1 MARSA
6 PCSPRVGTARR
17 RRQNPCGEA
26 ARISEKRRLR
36 GLKSRAPTAR
46 RPYQLT
52 RRVLLHH
59 GAKRPMF
66 PEGRDGAPPPFDSLR
81 RSRPH
86 LEVNEELRLPLKAEV
101 LLTRDPRMK
110 ERKKPGQPGVI
121 SSFLLE
127 GQLWCGGEFDCAVG
141 FVKGDDSALEWAIVF
156 EGNAD
161 LLAADEGGGLDG
173 FG

>member
-1 MARSA
+1 
-6 PCSPRVGTARR
+6 
-17 RRQNPCGEA
+17 
-26 ARISEKRRLR
+26 
-36 GLKSRAPTAR
+36 
-46 RPYQLT
+46 
-52 RRVLLHH
+52 
-59 GAKRPMF
+59 MF
-66 PEGRDGAPPPFDSLR
+66 PEGRDGAPPPSDSLR
-81 RSRPH
+81 RCRPH
-86 LEVNEELRLPLKAEV
+86 LEVNEELRLPLKAEG

-127 GQLWCGGEFDCAVG
+127 GPLWCGGEFDGSVG
-141 FVKGDDSALEWAIVF
+141 FVKRDDAALEWAIVF